1 MSTFLQVEEE
11 EGYSGLVRDIRTS
24 LTSEQFD
31 LGGYNEVRTRDLVL
45 QAFTKPLPVPTEMV
59 KFTFIIGGGKL
70 VRSRYPDE
78 LGKWMTS
85 ALREVGYQEDHSAA
99 ETFDSQG
106 SYKHQHDTGQN
117 LKYLIVFPRLVC
129 GQNHGQPSTT
139 TTTTAGAGGGGGG
152 GKEEVLRDTSS
163 PHYLLLTSPLP
174 TFQAMIADKVT
185 SYSQKKAAMQM
196 IEDYLS
202 LYHVIEQKLVHGEL
216 ITASEQLLF
225 DSLSG
230 CEEEKITFLQGSVKE
245 MVDQGQLTARE
256 KANLLDHLQHNLLT
270 LDHEEEEAK
279 REGKEKKKEK
289 VLQKKANCQAR
300 REHVQ
305 KISAITPRLKYS
317 DEIIRHYVRLFPL
330 LALEEKARSMSLSLQ
345 DLKQLEEKSDLEE
358 AIANLQAA
366 SRGWFVEEE
375 DFQTLCHHEEQ
386 LARSQYK
393 ALQQQQQK
401 KKTSSGPGKSVGG
414 GGGGGVKSTAT
425 WSTVTKKA
433 SSSSSLGKS
442 SSGGGK
448 KASSSYAAAFG
459 DEDSDD

>member
-117 LKYLIVFPRLVC
+117 L
-129 GQNHGQPSTT
+129 N
-139 TTTTAGAGGGGGG
+139 
-152 GKEEVLRDTSS
+152 
-163 PHYLLLTSPLP
+163 PLP

-414 GGGGGVKSTAT
+414 GGGVKSTAT

>member
-1 MSTFLQVEEE
+1 MATFLEE

-45 QAFTKPLPVPTEMV
+45 QAFSKPLPVPTEMV
-59 KFTFIIGGGKL
+59 KFTFVIGGGKL
-70 VRSRYPDE
+70 VRSRYPEE

-129 GQNHGQPSTT
+129 GQNHGQPASTT
-139 TTTTAGAGGGGGG
+139 TAAGAGAGG

-185 SYSQKKAAMQM
+185 SYSQKKAAMQVV
-196 IEDYLS
+196 EDYLS
-202 LYHVIEQKLVHGEL
+202 LYRAVEGKLVRGEL
-216 ITASEQLLF
+216 ITEGEQLLF
-225 DSLSG
+225 DSLAG
-230 CEEEKITFLQGSVKE
+230 CEEEKISFLQGSVKE

-256 KANLLDHLQHNLLT
+256 KTILLDHLQHNLQALEQ
-270 LDHEEEEAK
+270 EEEEAK
-279 REGKEKKKEK
+279 KEGKEKKKEK
-289 VLQKKANCQAR
+289 VAQKKANCQAR

-305 KISAITPRLKYS
+305 KITPITPRLKFGE
-317 DEIIRHYVRLFPL
+317 EIGRHYLRLFPL
-330 LALEEKARSMSLSLQ
+330 LALEEKARSLSLSLQ

-358 AIANLQAA
+358 AIGNLQAA

-375 DFQTLCHHEEQ
+375 DFQTLCNHEEQ
-386 LARSQYK
+386 LARGQYK

-401 KKTSSGPGKSVGG
+401 KKASTGPGKSVG

-425 WSTVTKKA
+425 WSTVTGGAKK
-433 SSSSSLGKS
+433 SSSSLSK

-448 KASSSYAAAFG
+448 KASSYAAAFG